1 MSDVDPGFGSDG
13 GENSDGR
20 IYRVRVDQ
28 GDGPVQRH
36 GGGSEVFED
45 VGVVEPVRIIEEW
58 VFAFCSRKVEVCSVL
73 WDTIDM
79 TVIRKVNIQGKR
91 FRA

>member
-45 VGVVEPVRIIEEW
+45 VGVVEPVRIIEE
-58 VFAFCSRKVEVCSVL
+58 
-73 WDTIDM
+73 
-79 TVIRKVNIQGKR
+79 
-91 FRA
+91 